1 MKYTMYIHKTKIY
14 NTRLISIMSK
24 PIKVVVV
31 DIVVV
36 VIVKI
41 FRSKNFL
48 IRKQSMS
55 QKIWSMYIGVGSRDL
70 YIDEAHKAL
79 DIFPVVFPCMLP
91 TPLCGIFTL
100 RYDPI
105 GNSPRWSS
113 NHKALWGPL
122 MDQGWALTIYGGWLL
137 CPLECLQNG
146 LRSNGCS
153 VPEKSRFSDRG

>member
-1 MKYTMYIHKTKIY
+1 
-14 NTRLISIMSK
+14 MSK

-36 VIVKI
+36 VVVKI

-79 DIFPVVFPCMLP
+79 DIFHFFPCVLP
-91 TPLCGIFTL
+91 SPLCGIVKTPTQPQL
-100 RYDPI
+100 
-105 GNSPRWSS
+105 NS
-113 NHKALWGPL
+113 
-122 MDQGWALTIYGGWLL
+122 T
-137 CPLECLQNG
+137 
-146 LRSNGCS
+146 
-153 VPEKSRFSDRG
+153 